1 MRSKTQKIVL
11 AALIAA
17 LTCVAT
23 MVVKIPS
30 PMKGYVNLG
39 DCVVLTAGW
48 ILSPWYAFLAAGLGS
63 ALADLFSGYVIYAP
77 ATFVIKGV
85 MALIACALFF
95 VLKKPVR
102 SFPARLIGGV
112 CAEIF
117 MVLGYFVFEGFL
129 YGFAPS
135 LVNIPANAAQGV
147 AGIVIGLVLIKVL
160 EKTKLLSGKE

>member
-1 MRSKTQKIVL
+1 MRSKTQRIVL
-11 AALIAA
+11 AALVAA
-17 LTCVAT
+17 LACVAT

-39 DCVVLTAGW
+39 DCIVLVAGW

-77 ATFVIKGV
+77 ATFLVKGG
-85 MALIACALFF
+85 MALVALFLF
-95 VLKKPVR
+95 RALKR
-102 SFPARLIGGV
+102 ATRNFAARLIGAV
-112 CAEIF
+112 CAEVL

-135 LVNIPANAAQGV
+135 LVNIPANAMQGV
-147 AGIVIGLVLIKVL
+147 AGVVIGCILIKVL
-160 EKTKLLSGKE
+160 EKTRIVKETE